1 MKPKTNFQTIE
12 KKFRVEWE
20 KQNWFKGV
28 DFGQDPPARK
38 AAARRGKK
46 YVLVEFP
53 YPSGAGLHIGHAF
66 TMTGADVYARKK
78 RMDGGNVLFPMGWD
92 AFGLPT
98 ENYAIKTGIS
108 PQKATRDNTDA
119 FRREMK
125 EMAFSF
131 DWDREINST
140 DPKYYKWTQ
149 WIFIQLFKHGLAY
162 KEEKPINWCP
172 SCKTGLANEEVVD
185 GKCERCGA
193 QAGKKNLSQWIVK
206 ITDYAD
212 RLIDGLE
219 KTDFIEKV
227 KAAQINWIDRK
238 EWIDITYRIDGTDEE
253 IVVATTR
260 PDTNF
265 GATFVVVAPEYPLIT
280 KILNPKSE
288 IRKKI
293 EFSNSKIEE
302 IKKYVEATKKKSEL
316 ERQQEVGETK
326 KTGVFTSLYA
336 INQLTGKKMPI
347 WITDFVLMTVGTGAV
362 VGVPGHDLRDF
373 DFAKTF
379 NLPVVRVVTGKNGE
393 TSPITKREQVQEEEG
408 KMVNSGFLNGMEID
422 DAIKAIMD
430 YLEEEGWGKR
440 SIRYHLRDWIFSR
453 QHYWGEPIPM
463 VFCQR
468 CADKGISYFKTQKSK
483 LKSQNYSSKVKSFE
497 ISQEVKEKTIGW
509 FLVEDKDLPVELPE
523 VERYQPTDTGESP
536 LAAMTGWVKTTCPHC
551 GGPAV
556 RETDTMPNWAGS
568 DWYFLSYLI
577 ADKIKTQNSKLKS
590 QSYNSKVK
598 TKSEILNLKCKNAGD
613 IFSENIEL
621 LRYWL
626 PVDIYIGGDEH
637 NTLHLLYSRFIYQF
651 LWDIG
656 VLPKDSPEPYYR
668 RISHG
673 VILGPDGQR
682 MSKSRGNV
690 IVPGKICAKYGVDT
704 VRTYM
709 MFMGPFEATMI
720 WNDNALKGVERFL
733 NKFRNLIVGNS
744 KLETRN
750 SKLASRQGGQIQN
763 SNDQNLNQVKAAINQ
778 LVKKVTEDIDTFRFN
793 TAIAA
798 MMEAVN
804 SLTVFLGGG
813 RMDSSEADDEDKK
826 ILIRLVAPFAPYL
839 AEELWQDLGEKGSV
853 HASKWPQAELEF
865 LIEDEVEIVVQVNG
879 KLRSRIKIPNPKI
892 QIPNK
897 FQISNFKIQKEVEEK
912 AKKDPKAAGYLAGKK
927 IIKTI
932 YVPGKLV
939 NFVVK

>member
-1 MKPKTNFQTIE
+1 MKPKTDFKTIE
-12 KKFRVEWE
+12 KKFRTEWE
-20 KQNWFKGV
+20 KQDWYRVKTKNQESKIKIGEKF
-28 DFGQDPPARK
+28 
-38 AAARRGKK
+38 

-66 TMTGADVYARKK
+66 TMTGADIYARKK
-78 RMDGGNVLFPMGWD
+78 RMDGYNVLFPMGWD

-108 PQKATRDNTDA
+108 PQKATKDNTDA

-149 WIFIQLFKHGLAY
+149 WIFVQLFKHGLAY
-162 KEEKPINWCP
+162 KEEKAINWCP
-172 SCKTGLANEEVVD
+172 SCKTGLANEEVID

-193 QAGKKNLSQWIVK
+193 QASKKNLSQWIVK

-212 RLIDGLE
+212 RLIDGLK

-238 EWIDITYRIDGTDEE
+238 EWIDITYQVDGIDEE

-265 GATFVVVAPEYPLIT
+265 GATFVIIAPEHPLVA
-280 KILNPKSE
+280 KIQNPKS
-288 IRKKI
+288 KFQTNFK
-293 EFSNSKIEE
+293 FSNSKIEE
-302 IKKYVEATKKKSEL
+302 IRRYVEETKKKSEL
-316 ERQQEVGETK
+316 ERQQDVGQAK
-326 KTGVFTSLYA
+326 KTGVFTGLYA
-336 INQLTGKKMPI
+336 VNQLNNQKMPI

-379 NLPVVRVVTGKNGE
+379 DLPVVRVVAGKNGE
-393 TSPITKREQVQEEEG
+393 TSPITEREQVQEEEG
-408 KMVNSGFLNGMEID
+408 RMVNSGFLNGMEIH
-422 DAIKAIMD
+422 DAIGAIMD
-430 YLEEEGWGKR
+430 HIEKEGWGKR

-463 VFCQR
+463 IFCQR
-468 CADKGISYFKTQKSK
+468 CADKRITWWDTKQV
-483 LKSQNYSSKVKSFE
+483 QSSKFKVQSYNSKFK
-497 ISQEVKEKTIGW
+497 IDKEVKEKTVG
-509 FLVEDKDLPVELPE
+509 FFPVEDKDLPVELPE
-523 VERYQPTDTGESP
+523 VEKYQPTDTGKSP
-536 LAAMTGWVKTTCPHC
+536 LAAMTDWVKTTCPHC
-551 GGPAV
+551 GGPAT

-568 DWYFLSYLI
+568 DWYFLAYIFASKLE
-577 ADKIKTQNSKLKS
+577 NSKS
-590 QSYNSKVK
+590 QITNSKQSQNFNDQNPK
-598 TKSEILNLKCKNAGD
+598 QKSLKNLNLKNSDLFGVWNLDIGISQNIFESSKNVLG
-613 IFSENIEL
+613 
-621 LRYWL
+621 YWL
-626 PVDIYIGGDEH
+626 PVDVYIGGDEH

-656 VLPKDSPEPYYR
+656 VLPEFSPEPYYR

-690 IVPGKICAKYGVDT
+690 IVPGKICAKHGVDV

-733 NKFRNLIVGNS
+733 KKFKNLIQSSKFPERFSSKINGAGKIPSYAKASAGRQNDKVKTESKDTSGVGFDS
-744 KLETRN
+744 PD
-750 SKLASRQGGQIQN
+750 GGVGGKPVKVAIN
-763 SNDQNLNQVKAAINQ
+763 KDTSEVALSEVEWGSSDGGGDVKQVRVLINQ
-778 LVKKVTEDIDTFRFN
+778 LIKKVSGDLDTFRFN

-804 SLTVFLGGG
+804 NLTLN
-813 RMDSSEADDEDKK
+813 
-826 ILIRLVAPFAPYL
+826 I
-839 AEELWQDLGEKGSV
+839 
-853 HASKWPQAELEF
+853 
-865 LIEDEVEIVVQVNG
+865 
-879 KLRSRIKIPNPKI
+879 
-892 QIPNK
+892 
-897 FQISNFKIQKEVEEK
+897 
-912 AKKDPKAAGYLAGKK
+912 
-927 IIKTI
+927 
-932 YVPGKLV
+932 
-939 NFVVK
+939 